1 MASWL
6 ACKVSRGGHQSVT
19 PEAWQADTMA
29 EEDLNVNSTQYKDID
44 SFSWSQPCRELEGQR
59 NGNL

>member
-1 MASWL
+1 MASGL
-6 ACKVSRGGHQSVT
+6 TCKVSRGGHQSVT
-19 PEAWQADTMA
+19 LEAWQAGTMA
-29 EEDLNVNSTQYKDID
+29 GENLNVNSTQYKYID